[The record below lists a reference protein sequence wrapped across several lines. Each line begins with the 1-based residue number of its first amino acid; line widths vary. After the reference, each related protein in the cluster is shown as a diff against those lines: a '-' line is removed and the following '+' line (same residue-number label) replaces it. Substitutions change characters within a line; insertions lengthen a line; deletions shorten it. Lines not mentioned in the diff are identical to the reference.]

1 VATTRRSAVPAQAL
15 VVTSI
20 LSVQLGAAIGRSI
33 FDELGAAGVSLLRVA
48 IAAAILWLVLRPAVR
63 SWSRA
68 SWQAAIV
75 LGVTMA
81 AMNLLFYLSLRTV
94 PLGVAVTVEFL
105 GPLTLALVQ
114 TRRAIDLLWALL
126 AGAGVALLG
135 FGAAGSAPLGG
146 LLLAAG
152 AGAFWALY
160 IVASARLGQELPG
173 TDGLAVALSVAAVLI
188 APVGLPGALRVLD
201 HPGLLFT
208 AAAVAVLSSIVPYA
222 LELEALR
229 RLSTRVFGVLMSLE
243 PAAGA
248 VAGLVILGQRLNGR
262 EVVALAIVSVASLGV
277 TLGRA
282 DEPVPLQPLE

>member
-1 VATTRRSAVPAQAL
+1 MATTRRTAVPAQAL

-68 SWQAAIV
+68 SWQAAVV

-105 GPLTLALVQ
+105 GPLAVALAQ
-114 TRRAIDLLWALL
+114 TRRVIDLLWALL

-135 FGAAGSAPLGG
+135 FGAAGSAPVGG

-152 AGAFWALY
+152 AGAFWGLY
-160 IVASARLGQELPG
+160 ILASARLGQQLPG
-173 TDGLAVALSVAAVLI
+173 TDGLAVALSVAALLI
-188 APVGLPGALRVLD
+188 APVGLPGALRVVEQ
-201 HPGLLFT
+201 PTLLIT

-248 VAGLVILGQRLNGR
+248 VAGLLILGQRLNGR
-262 EVVALAIVSVASLGV
+262 ELVALAIVSIASLGV